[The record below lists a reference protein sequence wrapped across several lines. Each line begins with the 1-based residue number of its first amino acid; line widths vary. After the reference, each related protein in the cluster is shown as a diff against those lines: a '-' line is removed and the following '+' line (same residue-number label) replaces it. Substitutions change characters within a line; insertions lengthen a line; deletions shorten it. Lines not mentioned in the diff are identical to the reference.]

1 MNKNESKVQKKR
13 VELGGGERVLQGKEE
28 EEEEEEE
35 EGKGDEE
42 EEEEEEGGDGRE
54 RRVSR

>member
-35 EGKGDEE
+35 GKGDEE